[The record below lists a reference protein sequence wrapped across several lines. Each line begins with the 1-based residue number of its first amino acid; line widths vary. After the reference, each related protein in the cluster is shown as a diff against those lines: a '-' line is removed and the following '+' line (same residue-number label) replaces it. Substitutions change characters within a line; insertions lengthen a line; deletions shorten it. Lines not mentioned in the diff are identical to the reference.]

1 MRASQLSVQTWAAV
15 LDGGA
20 GGRPG
25 ILVTTDCVASS
36 KPPSVLI
43 SVLDGIITSCLQD
56 SQRPSL
62 CLFVVVPG

>member
-1 MRASQLSVQTWAAV
+1 M
-15 LDGGA
+15 
-20 GGRPG
+20 
-25 ILVTTDCVASS
+25 TTDCVASS